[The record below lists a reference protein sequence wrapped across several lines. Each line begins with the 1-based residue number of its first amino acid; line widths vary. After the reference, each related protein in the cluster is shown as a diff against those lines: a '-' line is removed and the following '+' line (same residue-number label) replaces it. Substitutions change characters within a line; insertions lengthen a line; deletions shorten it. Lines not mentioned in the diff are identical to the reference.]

1 MFTDRLLATLVH
13 LRHGVTHAVPACWD
27 DVNRSTITRA
37 IGELRLLLAERAC
50 TSVPV
55 GACGPSPAPATRAW
69 ACRLTGT

>member
-1 MFTDRLLATLVH
+1 MSIDWLLATLVH
-13 LRHGVTHAVPACWD
+13 LRHWVAHDALACWGGAD
-27 DVNRSTITRA
+27 RSTITRA

-55 GACGPSPAPATRAW
+55 GACGPSSTPATRAS